1 MIAKKNVLKY
11 FREMSPYYIDRQ
23 TGEMEATLLA
33 EDAIAY
39 FCVEEGTDD
48 YENIYDW
55 AAEYAIEHNGH

>member
-1 MIAKKNVLKY
+1 MVAKKDVLKY
-11 FREMSPYYIDRQ
+11 FREMAVYYIDRQ

-39 FCVEEGTDD
+39 FNVEEGTDD

-55 AAEYAIEHNGH
+55 AAEYATGWR